1 MSTTDTVKDPAATAD
16 LSPGMSRLFGAL
28 SGIERLGNR
37 LPHPFWLF
45 WILSGVLAVVSAVMA
60 SRGVSVRLPGTD
72 KTATVENLLS
82 MDGLSFALGSALDN
96 FAGFPALPVVVTAL
110 MGVAV
115 AEKSGLMQALLR
127 GTIVRL
133 PARWVTFA
141 VAFAGTVAHA
151 TFDAAF
157 VILIPMA
164 ALAFKAVGR
173 SPVIG
178 VVTAYVSVAAGYNA
192 SPLITP
198 SDAILAGIS
207 TSAAQ
212 LVDPSYVVT
221 PLASYYWNAASSVLC
236 AAVVT
241 VMIELVLSRRPDS
254 AEDGALEGTDGE
266 VRGEQVDL
274 SLSPVERRGLWAAAG
289 VTAVVLGA
297 IALVTLPSS
306 SPLRGEG
313 GTLIQSVPVLNVAV
327 VVAVVFALAG
337 LVYGRVTGSVRGLGE
352 VPDLM
357 SDGVRLIAPVVVLFF
372 SISQFL
378 AYFKWTGIG
387 SVVAVKGADLLESL
401 ETPNLVFLVALVV
414 MVSIVN
420 MLLTSGSA
428 MWALIAPIVVP
439 MMMYVDVSPE
449 VAQTV
454 FRIGDSCTN
463 AVTPMS
469 AYFVLALGYMQQ
481 YRRNAGIGTLA
492 SYTLPIALVMLVV
505 WTAFFALW
513 YAVGLPL
520 GPGVPVR

>member
-1 MSTTDTVKDPAATAD
+1 MSTTETVTEPAAKAE
-16 LSPGMSRLFGAL
+16 LSPGLNRLFGTL

-60 SRGVSVRLPGTD
+60 GRGVSVQLPGTD
-72 KTATVENLLS
+72 KTTAVENLLS

-115 AEKSGLMQALLR
+115 AERSGLMQALLR

-157 VILIPMA
+157 VILIPLA

-207 TSAAQ
+207 TSAARI
-212 LVDPSYVVT
+212 VDPAYVVT
-221 PLASYYWNAASSVLC
+221 PLASYYWNAASSVLV
-236 AAVVT
+236 AIVVT
-241 VMIELVLSRRPDS
+241 VMIEKVLSRRPDC
-254 AEDGALEGTDGE
+254 AADEEPNAADGPT
-266 VRGEQVDL
+266 QPIDL
-274 SLSPVERRGLWAAAG
+274 SLTPVERRGLWAAAG
-289 VTAVVLGA
+289 IAVVVIGA
-297 IALVTLPSS
+297 IAAATLPGS
-306 SPLRGEG
+306 SPLRGEDG
-313 GTLIQSVPVLNVAV
+313 SLIQSLPVLNVAV
-327 VVAVVFALAG
+327 IVAVVFAACG

-387 SVVAVKGADLLESL
+387 SVVAVEGAALLESL
-401 ETPNLVFLVALVV
+401 ETPNLVFLIALVV
-414 MVSIVN
+414 MVSIIN
-420 MLLTSGSA
+420 MLVTSGSA

-481 YRRNAGIGTLA
+481 YRKNAGIGTLA
-492 SYTLPIALVMLVV
+492 SYTLPIALVLLVA
-505 WTAFFALW
+505 WTAAFALW

>member
-1 MSTTDTVKDPAATAD
+1 MSTTESVTDPATQAE
-16 LSPGMSRLFGAL
+16 LSPGLNRLFGAL
-28 SGIERLGNR
+28 SGIERLGNK

-45 WILSGVLAVVSAVMA
+45 WILSGILAVVSAIMA
-60 SRGVSVRLPGTD
+60 SRQVSVQLPGTD
-72 KTATVENLLS
+72 DTTTVENLLS

-115 AEKSGLMQALLR
+115 AERSGLMQALLR

-133 PARWVTFA
+133 PSRWVTFA
-141 VAFAGTVAHA
+141 VAFAGTVAHV

-157 VILIPMA
+157 VILIPLA
-164 ALAFKAVGR
+164 ALAFEAVGR

-212 LVDPSYVVT
+212 LVDAAYVVT
-221 PLASYYWNAASSVLC
+221 PLASYYWNAASSILV
-236 AAVVT
+236 AVVVT
-241 VMIELVLSRRPDS
+241 VMIEKVLSRRPDS
-254 AEDGALEGTDGE
+254 GADEAADGTDGDP
-266 VRGEQVDL
+266 GEAGDL
-274 SLSPVERRGLWAAAG
+274 SLTPIERRGLLAAAG
-289 VTAVVLGA
+289 VAVLVIGA
-297 IALVTLPSS
+297 IAAASAPSS
-306 SPLRGEG
+306 SPLRGEDG
-313 GTLIQSVPVLNVAV
+313 SLIQSIPVLHVAV
-327 VVAVVFALAG
+327 IVALVFAATG
-337 LVYGRVTGSVRGLGE
+337 LVYGRVTGSVRGFGE

-372 SISQFL
+372 SIAQFL

-387 SVVAVKGADLLESL
+387 SVVAVKGAELLENL
-401 ETPNLVFLVALVV
+401 ETPNLVFLIALIVV
-414 MVSIVN
+414 VSIVN
-420 MLLTSGSA
+420 MLVSSGSA
-428 MWALIAPIVVP
+428 MWALIAPVVVP

-469 AYFVLALGYMQQ
+469 AYFVLALGYMQR
-481 YRRNAGIGTLA
+481 YRKNAGIGTLA